1 MDIYM
6 YIFTDICGLHLK
18 LRISFKPTFGA
29 EVVINEQRCGYA
41 EEVINCVKKKNEVDK
56 PL

>member
-1 MDIYM
+1 M